1 MEELLSDNIILVSEE
16 QREKLIEA
24 MGQFVRKLVN
34 ESKPLDSDIAK
45 VIDEHFEDML
55 W

>member
-1 MEELLSDNIILVSEE
+1 VEKLLNDNIVLASEE
-16 QREKLIEA
+16 QREELIEA
-24 MGQFVRKLVN
+24 MEQLAYKLVN

-55 W
+55 